1 VSNTVKL
8 YNHLAFRMS
17 AMVTQTYSTSF
28 SAAVRMLAPEQR
40 RAIYSI
46 YGFVRFADEIVDSF
60 LESNQK
66 QLLDDFEKDLSHAF
80 DQGIS
85 LNPILHAFVHTVNKY
100 KIPHRHIDAFMK
112 SMRTDLDKHEYKSDV
127 ETMEYIHGSAEVVGL
142 MCLKIFVNGSD
153 SHYTELE
160 NPAMKLGSAFQKVN
174 FLRDL
179 KADTE
184 ILHRTYFPGLQSDGL
199 HDDLKMKLIGE
210 VEEEFREARK
220 GISKLPGRS
229 RLAVLVAYLYYT
241 RLLAKLKRTPAEKIM
256 NERIR
261 VNNPQKLALLI
272 NAMVIYKFRLN

>member
-1 VSNTVKL
+1 
-8 YNHLAFRMS
+8 MS
-17 AMVTQTYSTSF
+17 AMVTRTYSTSF
-28 SAAVRMLAPEQR
+28 SLAVRMLPSEQR
-40 RAIYSI
+40 LAIYSI
-46 YGFVRFADEIVDSF
+46 YGFVRFADEIVDTF

-66 QLLDDFEKDLSHAF
+66 QLLDDFENDLMHAF

-85 LNPILHAFVHTVNKY
+85 LNPILHAFVNTVNKY
-100 KIPHRHIDAFMK
+100 NIPRRHIDAFMK
-112 SMRTDLDKHEYKSDV
+112 SMQTDLYKHEYKSDA
-127 ETMEYIHGSAEVVGL
+127 ETMDYIHGSAEVVGL

-199 HDDLKMKLIGE
+199 HDDLKTKLIAE

-241 RLLAKLKRTPAEKIM
+241 RLLEKLKKTPAEKIM
-256 NERIR
+256 NQRIR
-261 VNNPQKLALLI
+261 VNNARKLTLLF
-272 NAMVIYKFRLN
+272 NAMIIYKFRLN